1 MIVEEQWSFTIN
13 YGVTA
18 PTKPPSEVG
27 IGGWLLAGVLAALV
41 LREREKAGRR

>member
-1 MIVEEQWSFTIN
+1 MIVNEQWSFTIN
-13 YGVTA
+13 TA

-27 IGGWLLAGVLAALV
+27 IGGWLLAGVLAVLV